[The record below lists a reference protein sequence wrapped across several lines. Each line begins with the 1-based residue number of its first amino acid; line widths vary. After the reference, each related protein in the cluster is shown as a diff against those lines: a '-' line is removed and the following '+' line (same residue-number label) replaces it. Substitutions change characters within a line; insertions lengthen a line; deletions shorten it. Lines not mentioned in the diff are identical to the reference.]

1 MSINVFIFYYW
12 GGLDPLSVFM
22 WLPSPAHFLLKE
34 RVYKYQEMGNGLFL
48 GKLCE
53 PSLVSRG
60 KALTSQHHRVGLQE
74 DVLYLKQKVT

>member
-1 MSINVFIFYYW
+1 MNLNVFTFYYW

-34 RVYKYQEMGNGLFL
+34 GLQTQEMGNGLFL
-48 GKLCE
+48 GNLCE

-74 DVLYLKQKVT
+74 DVLYLKHKVT

>member
-1 MSINVFIFYYW
+1 MNLNVFIFYYR
-12 GGLDPLSVFM
+12 GGLDRFSVFL

-34 RVYKYQEMGNGLFL
+34 RVYKHQEMGNGLFL

-53 PSLVSRG
+53 PCLVSTG